1 MGDIKEIS
9 QLLMI
14 GPPENKDQPA
24 VSTSEFVK
32 GHTDE
37 ISQQQTHKN
46 DETSVIDTEKSSAEP
61 EGDEKLGKEAK
72 AIEEAIKTKLLNAET
87 ESMCSN
93 FTNLYYF
100 VFSLILTQETVGF
113 CFKVSLF
120 LSMSSSTQFLLRN
133 GIWHL

>member
-14 GPPENKDQPA
+14 GPPENKDKSA

-46 DETSVIDTEKSSAEP
+46 DETAVIDTGKSSAEP
-61 EGDEKLGKEAK
+61 EGDEKLDKEAK
-72 AIEEAIKTKLLNAET
+72 AITQLLNTET

-113 CFKVSLF
+113 YFKISLY
-120 LSMSSSTQFLLRN
+120 LSISLRKHN
-133 GIWHL
+133 FC